1 MGLVSDPMS
10 WQPFQKLTAWL
21 CLAGT
26 LTLGVAPEQGW
37 VLCLEPG
44 GGIALERASEAN
56 RCAGCPE
63 DAGDDGGVAVAAAE
77 TCGCPCVDIPLVL
90 EGKQDRFALKRVEL
104 PVQDFAAIPAAVA
117 VAPFE
122 PVLEAGLRAR
132 AEAPRPVQ
140 ALALIRSVVLLV

>member
-1 MGLVSDPMS
+1 MS

-44 GGIALERASEAN
+44 GRIAFERASEADE
-56 RCAGCPE
+56 CGGCPGA
-63 DAGDDGGVAVAAAE
+63 AGDDGVGASTVAEPA
-77 TCGCPCVDIPLVL
+77 GCPCVDIPLVL
-90 EGKQDRFALKRVEL
+90 DGQDRFALKRIEL

-122 PVLEAGLRAR
+122 PALEAGIRAR